1 MCHFQ
6 HSELA
11 TPSSSP
17 HPTDNTS
24 PDLPKDVKLVMR
36 LMRSFQPIKDIL
48 SRKLFPQD
56 KPIRQLI
63 HNKGLF
69 VLYIEFVFEDCQM
82 TGSISCF
89 YTNFYYSR
97 YLYHKIYRG
106 LNSEQC
112 NTIDFIFHSI
122 LYLTNKV
129 RSML

>member
-1 MCHFQ
+1 MYLYLEINVSFPTLGVGNPL
-6 HSELA
+6 SI
-11 TPSSSP
+11 P

-69 VLYIEFVFEDCQM
+69 VLYIEFVFEDCERQV
-82 TGSISCF
+82 
-89 YTNFYYSR
+89 
-97 YLYHKIYRG
+97 
-106 LNSEQC
+106 Q
-112 NTIDFIFHSI
+112 
-122 LYLTNKV
+122 
-129 RSML
+129 